1 MKTTL
6 YLDQVS
12 HDYIDELPRKV
23 NASKIVRYVLKAI
36 FADDA
41 EWNLFLETDSDAAVL
56 REYLHKKLRKRL

>member
-6 YLDQVS
+6 YLDEMS
-12 HDYIDELPRKV
+12 HNYIGELPRKV

-41 EWNLFLETDSDAAVL
+41 EWKVFLETDADAAVL
-56 REYLHKKLRKRL
+56 REYLHKKLLKRL